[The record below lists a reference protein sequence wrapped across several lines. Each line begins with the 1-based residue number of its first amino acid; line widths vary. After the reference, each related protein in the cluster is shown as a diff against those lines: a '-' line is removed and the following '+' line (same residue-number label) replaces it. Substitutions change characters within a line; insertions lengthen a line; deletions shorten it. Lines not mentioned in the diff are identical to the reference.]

1 MIHLPAS
8 FYKVQYESSIPM
20 KNSRVLKST
29 LVNLDRAVDEVSKGW
44 RKVRGPLKHA
54 QIVPYR
60 SYGTEQ
66 VLVVRGRVLTNRPIR
81 PSETD
86 STWRNAAHMLE
97 RWVTRE
103 VVGTEVR
110 AYWDGQEFRAETDDE
125 GYFRFEIPTES
136 KLPADRE
143 WHEVSLNLTAFPE
156 ADPAT
161 AKVLVPLVEAQFG
174 VISDIDDTI
183 TFSSAT
189 NYLRMAKI
197 VFLGTAYS
205 RLPFKGVAAFYRGL
219 EKGTFGRPV
228 NPFFYV
234 SSSPWNLY
242 DVLRDLFE
250 YRSIPAGPLLLQ
262 DYGID
267 VTKIINESHH
277 AHKLRSIRD
286 VFDKYPRL
294 RFILIGDSGQADPEI
309 YREVV
314 RLYPGRV
321 LAVYIRDVSHPPE
334 RDEAIR
340 KLAAEIEPASCHLVL
355 AEETDAAAEDALKHG
370 WLEPQVLEEIKTEK
384 AAEPAPRALEKALH
398 QQT

>member
-1 MIHLPAS
+1 M
-8 FYKVQYESSIPM
+8 SS
-20 KNSRVLKST
+20 RHVLRTT
-29 LVNLDRAVDEVSKGW
+29 LEALDEAIDQTTKGW
-44 RKVRGPLKHA
+44 RKIRGPLKHA
-54 QIVPYR
+54 QVVPYR
-60 SYGTEQ
+60 SYGTNQ
-66 VLVVRGRVLTNRPIR
+66 SLIVRGRVLTNRPLR

-86 STWRNAAHMLE
+86 SAWRNAAHMLQ
-97 RWVTRE
+97 RWASRE
-103 VVGTEVR
+103 VPEAEVR
-110 AYWDGQEFRAETDDE
+110 ARWEGREFRTITDEE
-125 GYFRFEIPTES
+125 GYFRLEIPTDG
-136 KLPADRE
+136 KLPRDRE
-143 WHEVSLNLTAFPE
+143 WHDVIVDLPAFPGSE
-156 ADPAT
+156 PAI
-161 AKVLVPLVEAQFG
+161 AKVLVPLEEAQFG

-219 EKGTFGRPV
+219 EKGTAPAPV

-267 VTKIINESHH
+267 SLKFIHESHQE
-277 AHKLRSIRD
+277 HKLRSIRD
-286 VFDKYPRL
+286 IFDRYPHL
-294 RFILIGDSGQADPEI
+294 KFLLIGDSGQVDPEI

-314 RLYPGRV
+314 RLYPDRV

-334 RDEAIR
+334 RDAAVR
-340 KLAAEIEPASCHLVL
+340 KLAAEIEPANCHLIL
-355 AEETDAAAEDALKHG
+355 AEETEAVAEDALKHG
-370 WLEPQVLEEIKTEK
+370 WIVSGVLDEIRAEKETEPEPHVLEKV
-384 AAEPAPRALEKALH
+384 LD

>member
-1 MIHLPAS
+1 MRN
-8 FYKVQYESSIPM
+8 SS
-20 KNSRVLKST
+20 VLRST
-29 LVNLDRAVDEVSKGW
+29 LVSLDRAIDGVSKGW
-44 RKVRGPLKHA
+44 RKVCGPLKHA

-60 SYGTEQ
+60 SYGTNET
-66 VLVVRGRVLTNRPIR
+66 LVVLGRVLTNRPIR

-86 STWRNAAHMLE
+86 STWRNAAHMVE

-103 VVGTEVR
+103 VAGTEVR
-110 AYWDGQEFRAETDDE
+110 AEWEGRQFRTITNEE
-125 GYFRFEIPTES
+125 GYFRLEIPTEG
-136 KLPADRE
+136 KLPVDRE
-143 WHEVSLNLTAFPE
+143 WHEVALTLSSFPN

-161 AKVLVPLVEAQFG
+161 ARVLVPLSEAQFG

-219 EKGTFGRPV
+219 EKGTAGRAV
-228 NPFFYV
+228 NPFFFV

-267 VTKIINESHH
+267 ETKIINESHH
-277 AHKLRSIRD
+277 THKLRSIRD
-286 VFDKYPRL
+286 VFDNYPHL

-309 YREVV
+309 YREIV

-340 KLAAEIEPASCHLVL
+340 KLAAEIEPASCHLIL
-355 AEETDAAAEDALKHG
+355 AEETDLVAEDALNRG
-370 WLEPQVLEEIKTEK
+370 WLTAGVLEEIKLEK
-384 AAEPAPRALEKALH
+384 AAEPAPRKLEKALN